1 MPSFTSA
8 FNAGD
13 VCYIFDNQGKGQK
26 TSVDTIAFRVG
37 TNFASF
43 NAATDFIYTMVYVD
57 PVTGNQVERSQEFT
71 FVDKPAM
78 ITYIGTLP

>member
-8 FNAGD
+8 FNVGD
-13 VCYIFDNQGKGQK
+13 ACYIFDNQGKGQL
-26 TSVDTIAFRVG
+26 TSVLDIDFRVG
-37 TNFASF
+37 TNFAAF
-43 NAATDFIYTMVYVD
+43 NANTDFIYKMVFVD
-57 PVTGNQVERSQEFT
+57 PVTADPVERSQEFT